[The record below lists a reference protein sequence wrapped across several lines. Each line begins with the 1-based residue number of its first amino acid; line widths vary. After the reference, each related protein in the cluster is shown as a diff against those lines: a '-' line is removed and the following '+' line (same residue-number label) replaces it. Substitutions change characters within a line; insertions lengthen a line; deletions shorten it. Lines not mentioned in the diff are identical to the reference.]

1 MLDKCCSDEL
11 EVLNVLYLRVEMV
24 LERRKPA
31 RCIYVRGSGIHF
43 THAEF
48 TQVSLYAW
56 KVYIVR
62 FEKGQMYL
70 LRLWHSIHSLTTNL
84 YVSPLVLLSEKGCI
98 SAGGLT
104 YVLPTLIH
112 PPWFVQSMLLTA
124 AMLGSGRHGRGTDV
138 HLTGISKLAAM
149 YAAVV
154 HSP

>member
-1 MLDKCCSDEL
+1 MYEAAVSTLHE
-11 EVLNVLYLRVEMV
+11 
-24 LERRKPA
+24 
-31 RCIYVRGSGIHF
+31 
-43 THAEF
+43 EF

-62 FEKGQMYL
+62 FEEGQMHL